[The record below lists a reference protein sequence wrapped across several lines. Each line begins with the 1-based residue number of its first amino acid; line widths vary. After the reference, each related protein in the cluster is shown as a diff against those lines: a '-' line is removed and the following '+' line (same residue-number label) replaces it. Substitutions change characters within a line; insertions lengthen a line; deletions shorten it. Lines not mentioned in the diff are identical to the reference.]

1 MFNNDTWFDP
11 AYARSTFRPI
21 TNNALDLGT
30 TALYW
35 SKAYIN
41 QVHGASTLGLGIAGT
56 VGYSLAANSILSFTD
71 SNSRIQADTTDG
83 GSNVVGRGA
92 IVFIAGNEY
101 SGYNG
106 LLSLSAGNASSA
118 YVAITA
124 PSATAP
130 TIRFTLTSTEQ
141 WRMSSNEITGMNS
154 ASNTIARVNDTGY
167 LSIGGG
173 SGAGAPSTGAYL
185 TLRGTSASS
194 AGVAIFSSG
203 TTTNCYC
210 LYAAEGTGGTHRF
223 SISAV
228 EQFRISSTSII
239 GYDSS
244 ANSFIRVNNTGLLT
258 IAGGTSGSSANG
270 AYIDLYGISNA
281 SVGLLQLTSGNNAS
295 GHIFYRATNASAYH
309 AFYIGGTERL
319 RLSTSG
325 IILYSGT
332 GMGVYR
338 ENDTGYSFLAGGT
351 GIAVANSAY
360 ILAYGNSHATLPG
373 RMYLYS
379 GSASGLMIF
388 QMGLSTG
395 SFAFKDD
402 VGTNLLAISSAQCYL
417 NVATGGDFSFRV
429 NATQIMSLSASGL
442 RLPSLTD
449 AAAGN
454 DTWYYSTTQSKACY
468 KNSAGTVNVLY

>member
-41 QVHGASTLGLGIAGT
+41 QVHGALTLGLGIAGT

-71 SNSRIQADTTDG
+71 SNSRIQADTSDGSDNKAFYVCGG
-83 GSNVVGRGA
+83 GSNITSRGA
-92 IVFIAGNEY
+92 IIFIGGNEY

-106 LLSLSAGNASSA
+106 LLSLSSGNASSA

-124 PSATAP
+124 PSATSP
-130 TIRFTLTSTEQ
+130 TIRFTLTSSEQWRMSGVDLVGYDTALAYNQITRVDNLGRLILCGGTNSSSSNGASLSLGGATYGGTVGLIAGNVSTGHLTYHAPHASARHMFLIASTEQ
-141 WRMSSNEITGMNS
+141 WRMS
-154 ASNTIARVNDTGY
+154 
-167 LSIGGG
+167 
-173 SGAGAPSTGAYL
+173 
-185 TLRGTSASS
+185 GTSFIAYDT
-194 AGVAIFSSG
+194 SG
-203 TTTNCYC
+203 N
-210 LYAAEGTGGTHRF
+210 
-223 SISAV
+223 SIL
-228 EQFRISSTSII
+228 
-239 GYDSS
+239 
-244 ANSFIRVNNTGLLT
+244 RVNNTGVLQLS
-258 IAGGTSGSSANG
+258 GGSATSTSNG
-270 AYIDLYGISNA
+270 AVIEL
-281 SVGLLQLTSGNNAS
+281 
-295 GHIFYRATNASAYH
+295 
-309 AFYIGGTERL
+309 
-319 RLSTSG
+319 
-325 IILYSGT
+325 
-332 GMGVYR
+332 
-338 ENDTGYSFLAGGT
+338 
-351 GIAVANSAY
+351 
-360 ILAYGNSHATLPG
+360 YGNSHATLPG
-373 RMYLYS
+373 RMCLYS